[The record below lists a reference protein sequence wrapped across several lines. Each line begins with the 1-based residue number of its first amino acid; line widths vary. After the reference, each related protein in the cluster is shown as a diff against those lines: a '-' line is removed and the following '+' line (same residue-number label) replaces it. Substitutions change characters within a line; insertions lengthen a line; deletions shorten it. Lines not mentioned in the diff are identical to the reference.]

1 MKQFLTVLIALALFG
16 LMACEGP
23 AGPAGAKGD
32 SGTAGKDGKDGKDG
46 QNAGFVYFDGFKD
59 SLKCAACHN
68 PETDTTYYIAGKARE
83 WEESKH
89 GGGTAWE
96 ENRSSCAE
104 CHTTEGFMLK
114 QAGKTVT
121 DIPDATPPG
130 CFACHSPHSNGD
142 FALRTVASVSLA
154 SNITGVAAT
163 TFDLGKGNL
172 CVACHHPRT
181 LSPMPDP
188 TKTATTDTIKI
199 TSSRWYAHYGVQGQI
214 LTGAG
219 AFQFTDAAAYGKT
232 TAHSSGVIATE
243 GCATC
248 HMANYSPA
256 NAYGGKI
263 GAHTM
268 AISYTPEGS
277 TTTVE
282 MLNGCKTCHSSITKL
297 DHNSKETAFL
307 ANMDTLKTLLV
318 AKGWINSS
326 DGIVIPTTG
335 DKTLKI
341 APASRAGALF
351 NYMLLLHDGSKG
363 IHNPAYANDILRASI
378 AEIRK

>member
-1 MKQFLTVLIALALFG
+1 VKQFLTVLIALALFG

-32 SGTAGKDGKDGKDG
+32 TGTAG

-68 PETDTTYYIAGKARE
+68 PETDTTYYIAGKALE
-83 WEESKH
+83 WEESTH
-89 GGGTAWE
+89 GSGTAWE

-130 CFACHSPHSNGD
+130 CFACHSPHSKGD
-142 FALRTVASVSLA
+142 FSLRTIAPVTLA

-181 LSPMPDP
+181 VSPMPDP
-188 TKTATTDTIKI
+188 TKTASTDTIKI
-199 TSSRWYAHYGVQGQI
+199 TNNRWYAHYGVQGQI

-232 TAHSSGVIATE
+232 TAHSSGVVATE
-243 GCATC
+243 GCTAC
-248 HMANYSPA
+248 HMQNFSPA
-256 NAYGGKI
+256 NAFGGKI

-268 AISYTPEGS
+268 EMRYTPEGAS
-277 TTTVE
+277 TSVLLVE
-282 MLNGCKTCHSSITKL
+282 GCMKCHSSITKKTSGSYSNI
-297 DHNSKETAFL
+297 DDFNYNGKKAAFD

-318 AKGWINSS
+318 AKGWINTS
-326 DGIVIPTTG
+326 DGIVATTASP
-335 DKTLKI
+335 LVI
-341 APASRAGALF
+341 IPASRAGALF